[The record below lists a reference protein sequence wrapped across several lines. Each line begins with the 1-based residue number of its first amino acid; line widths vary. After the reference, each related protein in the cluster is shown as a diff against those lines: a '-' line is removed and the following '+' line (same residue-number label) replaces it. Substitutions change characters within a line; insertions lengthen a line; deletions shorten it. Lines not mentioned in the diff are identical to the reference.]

1 MDLASEKLSWSVG
14 SAIVVLPNL
23 SEYQKACEG
32 ATQRASSTE
41 AYASAHR
48 DGAALGFDAAV
59 AYALGEQ
66 LHPPESIPCGPAA
79 HLTKRELEVADLIA
93 EGLTNKEIAARWV
106 ISPRTAQGHVEHLLT
121 KLGLTSRAQVA
132 AWVVETRRENSVA
145 HVAAL
150 VAVMM
155 VAASCSTTPQYTDA
169 NIETLPSNAVGTVS
183 LGDRAVET
191 FRGRTLVFVFDE
203 SGNVFCRWKT
213 DALATT
219 RWCLTPQRSHRLLPC
234 SDHTHRHRR
243 IDTPLTEHT
252 PCIDLK
258 QPEQRLGW
266 SGRCET
272 ALNRCGNGPKTA
284 CR

>member
-1 MDLASEKLSWSVG
+1 MDRASEELSRSVG

-121 KLGLTSRAQVA
+121 KLGLTSRGHGSSKHAEKIL
-132 AWVVETRRENSVA
+132 WPMLRRWW
-145 HVAAL
+145 
-150 VAVMM
+150 
-155 VAASCSTTPQYTDA
+155 
-169 NIETLPSNAVGTVS
+169 
-183 LGDRAVET
+183 R
-191 FRGRTLVFVFDE
+191 
-203 SGNVFCRWKT
+203 
-213 DALATT
+213 
-219 RWCLTPQRSHRLLPC
+219 
-234 SDHTHRHRR
+234 
-243 IDTPLTEHT
+243 
-252 PCIDLK
+252 
-258 QPEQRLGW
+258 
-266 SGRCET
+266 
-272 ALNRCGNGPKTA
+272 
-284 CR
+284 

>member
-1 MDLASEKLSWSVG
+1 
-14 SAIVVLPNL
+14 
-23 SEYQKACEG
+23 
-32 ATQRASSTE
+32 
-41 AYASAHR
+41 
-48 DGAALGFDAAV
+48 
-59 AYALGEQ
+59 
-66 LHPPESIPCGPAA
+66 
-79 HLTKRELEVADLIA
+79 
-93 EGLTNKEIAARWV
+93 
-106 ISPRTAQGHVEHLLT
+106 
-121 KLGLTSRAQVA
+121 
-132 AWVVETRRENSVA
+132 
-145 HVAAL
+145 
-150 VAVMM
+150 MM

-203 SGNVFCRWKT
+203 SGNVLGRWKT
-213 DALATT
+213 DASAAT

-243 IDTPLTEHT
+243 IDTPLIEHT